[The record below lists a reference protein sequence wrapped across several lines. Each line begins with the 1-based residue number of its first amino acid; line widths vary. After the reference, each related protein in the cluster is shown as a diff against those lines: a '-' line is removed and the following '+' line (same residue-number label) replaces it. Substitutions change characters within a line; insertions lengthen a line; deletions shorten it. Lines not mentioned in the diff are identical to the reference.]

1 MQDYCYYSFQDNA
14 YRRCLDTDS
23 DKLDSKG
30 CTSGSDEI
38 YQMIPSSITTYYYWR
53 SKALNKYIKIDSD
66 GDMSFV
72 SSINDATRMN
82 Y

>member
-38 YQMIPSSITTYYYWR
+38 YQMIPSSITTYYYW
-53 SKALNKYIKIDSD
+53 SVGEKISRTKNNSRDKK
-66 GDMSFV
+66 
-72 SSINDATRMN
+72 I
-82 Y
+82 